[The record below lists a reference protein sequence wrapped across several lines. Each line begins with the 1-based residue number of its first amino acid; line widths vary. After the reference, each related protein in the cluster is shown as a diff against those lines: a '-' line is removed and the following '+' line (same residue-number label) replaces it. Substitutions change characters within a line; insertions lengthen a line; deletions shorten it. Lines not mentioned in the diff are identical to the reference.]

1 MAEVTDT
8 PDVIDVETLMLQ
20 RLLRLFPNRELKVEW
35 PGVSGVKDKLTGTI
49 ATLEDFDNI
58 ANFVADQFR
67 MCKQHVYLFT
77 HSTPLQD
84 LPETLISDTRFSRST
99 IQHPARQSEAQPD
112 PPLLPESWQRTDVYV
127 AEGFY
132 TVYLRDPMEELDEP
146 HFWPIIVQ
154 VMDQFCLIRFVK
166 LQKNLQAEFGDRHI
180 KSLPFSLTE
189 EDICWEILGNLETG
203 KEWDSVDLNSAIK
216 ALVRDNRIDANKVQ
230 LQDGHVTSRHELD
243 AGKMIKQD
251 LSPEQQKSM
260 LLKPNLIKMK
270 AQVTG
275 WQLGIPHFFCTPAFG
290 FVNFSTYSEQGDTDY
305 VLREIIQRIR

>member
-8 PDVIDVETLMLQ
+8 PDLIDVETLMLQ
-20 RLLRLFPNRELKVEW
+20 RLLRLFPHRELKEAW
-35 PGVSGVKDKLTGTI
+35 PGFYGVKDQLIKTFAVRNGFERINT
-49 ATLEDFDNI
+49 
-58 ANFVADQFR
+58 FVANQCR
-67 MCKQHVYLFT
+67 TCKQHVYLFT

-84 LPETLISDTRFSRST
+84 LPRTLISDLTPIRST
-99 IQHPARQSEAQPD
+99 AQQPVKNSEAPPE
-112 PPLLPESWQRTDVYV
+112 PPLITDGPQRTDVYI

-132 TVYLRDPMEELDEP
+132 TVYLRDPMEEKNEP
-146 HFWPIIVQ
+146 HFWPIMVQ
-154 VMDQFCLIRFVK
+154 VTGQFCLIRFVK

-180 KSLPFSLTE
+180 RSLPFSLTE
-189 EDICWEILGNLETG
+189 EDICWEILRSLEMG
-203 KEWDSVDLNSAIK
+203 KGWAPVDLNASLK

-230 LQDGHVTSRHELD
+230 LQDGHVTSMHELD

-275 WQLGIPHFFCTPAFG
+275 WQVSIPHFFCTPASG
-290 FVNFSTYSEQGDTDY
+290 FVNFSTYRGHSLCSPRNSQEY
-305 VLREIIQRIR
+305 